1 MESSVIDQ
9 LRLQEGRLFQNEKVL
24 ALFLDVKAV
33 IHERIVKGLT
43 KTEAEIDDD
52 ALEQSLKVL
61 SPDGIKDYH
70 CKALYDCVKIVAKLL
85 WPTQLLLVAKPK
97 LMTLLNGIV
106 RRIEANDSIKQTYT
120 SLDPIKQDY
129 IVREAFRR
137 TLVNDCLIVFDQEQ
151 NDEAP
156 EANQGADQAN
166 ALGSDLDLGAEIGP
180 DDSASQ
186 FVTEILA
193 EKPRGARST
202 LGGSV
207 MNDESIVGSLAPT
220 EPNACLPAANGSA
233 AESLAVDQSSVMPK
247 VITVSRTLDASS
259 VVSRNTAM
267 SNTNSV
273 MRKPLNVRTVHIKP
287 ENE

>member
-33 IHERIVKGLT
+33 IHERIVKGLD
-43 KTEAEIDDD
+43 KASEIDDD

-97 LMTLLNGIV
+97 LMTLMNGIV

-151 NDEAP
+151 NDAEMEAP
-156 EANQGADQAN
+156 EADQAN
-166 ALGSDLDLGAEIGP
+166 ALGSDLDLGNEIGP

-186 FVTEILA
+186 FVTEKLA

-202 LGGSV
+202 LGAGSV
-207 MNDESIVGSLAPT
+207 LNDELPGSVAP
-220 EPNACLPAANGSA
+220 GSVA
-233 AESLAVDQSSVMPK
+233 PGSVAHGSVAPGCAVDQSSVMPK

-259 VVSRNTAM
+259 VVSRNTSL

-273 MRKPLNVRTVHIKP
+273 MRRPLNVRTVHIKP